1 MEDKIFMQVDE
12 YISNL
17 LAPVDD
23 VLGHAER
30 ATHAAGMPMISI
42 SPVQGKFL
50 QVLAKMCNAK
60 NVLELGTLGGYSTIW
75 LARAI
80 PDDGEVVTI
89 EADSGYAEVAR
100 RNFEFAELHNK
111 IDIRIGK
118 ALDVLPQLEK
128 ERIGPFDLIFIDAD
142 KPPYVEYFQWAIKL
156 ARPGSIIIADNV
168 IREGA
173 VLDENST
180 DEKVH
185 GVRRLNQWLSGN
197 KEVTATILQNVGIK
211 EYDGMVVAVV
221 N

>member
-1 MEDKIFMQVDE
+1 MDDKLFMQVDE

-30 ATHAAGMPMISI
+30 TTHAAGMPMINI

-50 QVLAKMCNAK
+50 QVLAKMCSAK
-60 NVLELGTLGGYSTIW
+60 KILELGTLGGYSTIW
-75 LARAI
+75 LARSV
-80 PDDGEVVTI
+80 PEDGKVITI
-89 EADSGYAEVAR
+89 EYNRDYAEVAR
-100 RNFEFAELHNK
+100 RNFEFAQLHNK
-111 IDIRIGK
+111 IDIRVGK
-118 ALDVLPQLEK
+118 ALDVLPELEK
-128 ERIGPFDLIFIDAD
+128 EQLAPFDLIFIDAD
-142 KPPYVEYFQWAIKL
+142 KPPYQEYFQWAIKL
-156 ARPGSIIIADNV
+156 ARPGSIIVADNV

-173 VLDENST
+173 VLDEHSA
-180 DEKVH
+180 DDKVQ

-197 KEVTATILQNVGIK
+197 KAVTATILQNVGIK